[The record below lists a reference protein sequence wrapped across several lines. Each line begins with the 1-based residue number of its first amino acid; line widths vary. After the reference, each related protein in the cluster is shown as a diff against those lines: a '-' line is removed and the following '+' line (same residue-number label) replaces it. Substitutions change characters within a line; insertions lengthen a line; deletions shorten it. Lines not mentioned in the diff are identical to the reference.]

1 MQPRRAPS
9 GLWLHR
15 RWGGDFEAKIRTR
28 AHVLLADAPPRHTKG
43 WIVLTYLRQSK
54 NQRINIQT
62 KDVDI
67 RRIVSID
74 PVQVLMAIDSFG
86 VIQIDRDYR

>member
-9 GLWLHR
+9 ALHR
-15 RWGGDFEAKIRTR
+15 RLGGDFEAKIGTR
-28 AHVLLADAPPRHTKG
+28 AHLLLADAPSRHTKG
-43 WIVLTYLRQSK
+43 LIVLTYLRQSK

-67 RRIVSID
+67 RPTKTFKNTV
-74 PVQVLMAIDSFG
+74 AIA
-86 VIQIDRDYR
+86 